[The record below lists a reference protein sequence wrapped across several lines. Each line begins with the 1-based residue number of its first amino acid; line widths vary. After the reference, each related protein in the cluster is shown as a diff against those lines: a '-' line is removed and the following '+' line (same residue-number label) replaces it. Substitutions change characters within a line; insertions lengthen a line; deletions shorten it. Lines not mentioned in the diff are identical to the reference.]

1 MIAIASMLLKAEAK
15 LVFNNITIHSFL
27 QVSLEKDKGMDP
39 PTIFV
44 TKWFLLNVSVVTL
57 PQ

>member
-1 MIAIASMLLKAEAK
+1 MTAIAILLKAEAK
-15 LVFNNITIHSFL
+15 LVFNIITTHSFL
-27 QVSLEKDKGMDP
+27 QVSLEKGKGMDP

-44 TKWFLLNVSVVTL
+44 TKWFLLNVSAVTP

>member
-1 MIAIASMLLKAEAK
+1 MTAIAILLKAEAK
-15 LVFNNITIHSFL
+15 LVFNIITTHSFL
-27 QVSLEKDKGMDP
+27 QVSLEKGKGMDP

-44 TKWFLLNVSVVTL
+44 TKWFLLNVSVVTP